1 MSEEKPRLEA
11 ASNGYQ
17 VHYRG
22 RRLYAAHDPRGGAA
36 RRAAAAEIQ
45 PQTLVIVASPLLG
58 YGLRELL
65 DICPPDAVVIAV
77 ELDPA
82 LAALPL
88 ETAPTDDRLLWARA
102 HSAADLDRILERAL
116 SRRPRRTRLLSLS
129 GGFGLQ
135 PGDYR
140 SLAGKLDDE
149 IRIFWQN
156 AMTRMRMG
164 RLWIRNLF
172 RNLPLMPAST
182 PLESLRTSLPIVVAG
197 AGPSLDDRAAG
208 LPPDGGA
215 DREQILILAVDTAVG
230 PLAARGITPDFI
242 LAVESQQANAADFLT
257 PLDAPDKFAEQGEIA
272 QQSEGSGI
280 ARPHLICDITAYPG
294 VFHRADVAG
303 LTFVSSRFAPT
314 ALLERLSV
322 SGLLPPEVPPLG
334 SVGVLGVH
342 LAARMTT
349 GAVYVTGLDFSYD
362 LERTHARG
370 APMQALSLAR
380 RTRLDPSPFFGM
392 AMARPLLTLEG
403 KDGRP
408 ARSDTVLLSYAEQ
421 LRSTVSRLPEGRV
434 YDLSPDR
441 GLSNGAPAARGPLP
455 VAGISGTAGTDGGA
469 DTAGSPGTAGA
480 GPRADAG
487 VVDAYL
493 DREAALLSELVPRLR
508 DVIAR
513 TGTRADVSADDYA
526 AVRSLLADLDYVYL
540 DFPDPPAATRSFL
553 GRVLLSALDYE
564 GRLRRVRLMR
574 ERMPRR

>member
-1 MSEEKPRLEA
+1 MSEEKPRLEP

-22 RRLYAAHDPRGGAA
+22 RRLYAAPDPRGGAA
-36 RRAAAAEIQ
+36 RRAAALQIQ
-45 PQTLVIVASPLLG
+45 PQTLVIAASPLLG
-58 YGLRELL
+58 YGLGELL
-65 DICPPDAVVIAV
+65 DICPPDAVVLAL

-82 LAALPL
+82 LASLPL

-102 HSAADLDRILERAL
+102 PSSAELDRILEHAL

-140 SLAGKLDDE
+140 SLADKLDDE

-172 RNLPLMPAST
+172 RNLPLIPAST
-182 PLESLRTSLPIVVAG
+182 PLESLRTTLPIVVAG

-208 LPPDGGA
+208 LPRDGRA
-215 DREQILILAVDTAVG
+215 EREQILILAVDTAVA

-242 LAVESQQANAADFLT
+242 LAVESQQANAADFVP
-257 PLDAPDKFAEQGEIA
+257 PLDAHDNFAERGEIA
-272 QQSEGSGI
+272 QQSQGPGI

-294 VFHRADVAG
+294 VLHLAGIGG

-314 ALLERLSV
+314 ALLGRLSV

-334 SVGVLGVH
+334 SVGVLGIH
-342 LAARMTT
+342 LAARLTT
-349 GAVYVTGLDFSYD
+349 GAVYFTGLDFAYD

-392 AMARPLLTLEG
+392 AVARPLLTLEG

-441 GLSNGAPAARGPLP
+441 GLPNGAPAARGLLP
-455 VAGISGTAGTDGGA
+455 AAGGA
-469 DTAGSPGTAGA
+469 DSTRGAVTAGGSATAGA
-480 GPRADAG
+480 GPRADAR

-493 DREAALLSELVPRLR
+493 DREEARLSELALRLR
-508 DVIAR
+508 EVLAR
-513 TGTRADVSADDYA
+513 TGTGAEVSPDDYA
-526 AVRSLLADLDYVYL
+526 SVRPLLADLDYVYL

-564 GRLRRVRLMR
+564 GRLRRVRLIR
-574 ERMPRR
+574 ERLPRL

>member
-1 MSEEKPRLEA
+1 MIEEKPRLEA

-65 DICPPDAVVIAV
+65 DICPPDAVVLAV

-102 HSAADLDRILERAL
+102 PSSAELERILERAL
-116 SRRPRRTRLLSLS
+116 SRRPRRTRLLSMS

-135 PGDYR
+135 PDDYR

-172 RNLPLMPAST
+172 RNLTLMPAST
-182 PLESLRTSLPIVVAG
+182 PLENLGTNLPIIVVG
-197 AGPSLDDRAAG
+197 AGPSLDEQAAE
-208 LPPDGGA
+208 LLRDGTTG
-215 DREQILILAVDTAVG
+215 RERVRILAVDTAVA

-242 LAVESQQANAADFLT
+242 LAVESQQANATDFLS
-257 PLDAPDKFAEQGEIA
+257 PLDARGSFEEQAEIA
-272 QQSEGSGI
+272 QQSEGPEI

-294 VFHRADVAG
+294 VLHRADVAG

-342 LAARMTT
+342 LAAHLTT
-349 GAVYVTGLDFSYD
+349 NAVYFTGLDFSYD

-392 AMARPLLTLEG
+392 ALARPLLTIDG

-408 ARSDTVLLSYAEQ
+408 VRSDTVLLSYAEQ
-421 LRSTVSRLPEGRV
+421 LRSTVSRLPEGSV

-441 GLSNGAPAARGPLP
+441 GLPNGAPAIGGPLP
-455 VAGISGTAGTDGGA
+455 AAGATGGE
-469 DTAGSPGTAGA
+469 TTRSPRTAGA
-480 GPRADAG
+480 GPPADAG

-493 DREAALLSELVPRLR
+493 DREATLLSELVLKLR

-513 TGTRADVSADDYA
+513 AGTSAEVSSDDYA

-564 GRLRRVRLMR
+564 GRLRRVKLMR
-574 ERMPRR
+574 ERMPRP

>member
-17 VHYRG
+17 VHHRG

-65 DICPPDAVVIAV
+65 DICPPDAVVLAV

-88 ETAPTDDRLLWARA
+88 ETTPTDDRLLWARA
-102 HSAADLDRILERAL
+102 PAAAELDRILERAL

-182 PLESLRTSLPIVVAG
+182 PLESLRTSLPIVVVG
-197 AGPSLDDRAAG
+197 AGPSLDDRAAE
-208 LPPDGGA
+208 LPRDGSAG
-215 DREQILILAVDTAVG
+215 REQMLILAVDTAVA

-242 LAVESQQANAADFLT
+242 LAVESQQANATDFLT
-257 PLDAPDKFAEQGEIA
+257 PPDVPETRGDAVQRSKYAE
-272 QQSEGSGI
+272 
-280 ARPHLICDITAYPG
+280 RCPHLICDITAYPG
-294 VFHRADVAG
+294 VLHRAGIGG

-314 ALLERLSV
+314 ALFGRLST
-322 SGLLPPEVPPLG
+322 SGLLPPGVPPLG

-342 LAARMTT
+342 LAARLTT
-349 GAVYVTGLDFSYD
+349 DAVYFTGLDFSYD

-392 AMARPLLTLEG
+392 AVARPLLTLEG

-421 LRSTVSRLPEGRV
+421 LRSTISRLPEGSV

-441 GLSNGAPAARGPLP
+441 GLPNAAPAARGPFP
-455 VAGISGTAGTDGGA
+455 AAGGSGTAGSGPHNG
-469 DTAGSPGTAGA
+469 PGVRPQRA
-480 GPRADAG
+480 ADAG
-487 VVDAYL
+487 TASPAEAAEVDAYL
-493 DREAALLSELVPRLR
+493 DREESRLSELILRLR
-508 DVIAR
+508 DVIGR
-513 TGTRADVSADDYA
+513 TGTSADVSAGDYA
-526 AVRSLLADLDYVYL
+526 AVRPLLADLDYVYL

-564 GRLRRVRLMR
+564 GRVRRVKLMR
-574 ERMPRR
+574 KRMPRS

>member
-1 MSEEKPRLEA
+1 MSEEKPRLEP

-17 VHYRG
+17 IHYSG

-36 RRAAAAEIQ
+36 RRATAAEIQ
-45 PQTLVIVASPLLG
+45 PQTLVVVASPLLG

-65 DICPPDAVVIAV
+65 DICPPDAVVLAV
-77 ELDPA
+77 ELDPM

-88 ETAPTDDRLLWARA
+88 EIAPTDDRLLWARA
-102 HSAADLDRILERAL
+102 PSDADLDRVLERAL
-116 SRRPRRTRLLSLS
+116 SRRPRRTRLLTLS

-135 PGDYR
+135 AGDYR
-140 SLAGKLDDE
+140 ALVGKLDDE

-172 RNLPLMPAST
+172 RNLPLVPAST

-197 AGPSLDDRAAG
+197 AGPSLDDCAAG
-208 LPPDGGA
+208 LPCDDSA
-215 DREQILILAVDTAVG
+215 EREQMCILAVDTAVA

-242 LAVESQQANAADFLT
+242 LAVESQQANAADFLDPFDASAQIET
-257 PLDAPDKFAEQGEIA
+257 PAEAVQQGKGPRITK
-272 QQSEGSGI
+272 
-280 ARPHLICDITAYPG
+280 PHLICDITAYPG
-294 VFHRADVAG
+294 VLHRTGIAG

-314 ALLERLSV
+314 ALLERLSA
-322 SGLLPPEVPPLG
+322 SDLLPPEVPPLG

-342 LAARMTT
+342 LAARLTT
-349 GAVYVTGLDFSYD
+349 DVVYFTGLDFSYD

-392 AMARPLLTLEG
+392 AVARPLLTLDG

-408 ARSDTVLLSYAEQ
+408 ARSDTVLLSYVEQ
-421 LRSTVSRLPEGRV
+421 LRSIISRLPVDSV

-441 GLSNGAPAARGPLP
+441 GLPNGAPAAGGPLP
-455 VAGISGTAGTDGGA
+455 PAGGGGTPRG
-469 DTAGSPGTAGA
+469 AGA
-480 GPRADAG
+480 GGTPGAAGTGLPQDSDA
-487 VVDAYL
+487 VDAYL
-493 DREAALLSELVPRLR
+493 EREETRLSELVAKLR
-508 DVIAR
+508 DVIACA
-513 TGTRADVSADDYA
+513 GTSADVSAEDYA
-526 AVRSLLADLDYVYL
+526 AVRPLLADLDYVYL
-540 DFPDPPAATRSFL
+540 DFPDPPAPTRSFL

-564 GRLRRVRLMR
+564 GRLRRARLIR
-574 ERMPRR
+574 APVPRP